1 MHLLFLLSCFLFM
14 KESVVLVMVAGL
26 LTRIVQLSWTV
37 FSVFVHQMRCL
48 LRQNTFIWLRAF
60 CWIVEICNKFCPENS
75 YLALNWRGMYWKF
88 ETVVFNALKRQAS
101 LILNGY
107 YSVFVT
113 IVTCYIFIILL
124 QRIQKDLVLLFFAW
138 FYWSENSWKL
148 MNFPIF
154 LYLAVLWYIFI
165 SCLMVLVIR
174 WNLAIPRELLV
185 VDFDKMDGLELQE
198 FHWFWDWVFCKS
210 SILRLS
216 RGFCG
221 AEEICLQLCF
231 VEILSPSLSK
241 SGVLSLS
248 LIPVVFRM
256 ILWIVIMQHTFL

>member
-1 MHLLFLLSCFLFM
+1 M
-14 KESVVLVMVAGL
+14 
-26 LTRIVQLSWTV
+26 TRIVQLSWTV
-37 FSVFVHQMRCL
+37 FSVFVHRMCGL
-48 LRQNTFIWLRAF
+48 LLKNTFVWLRAF
-60 CWIVEICNKFCPENS
+60 CWIGAICNKFCPENS

-124 QRIQKDLVLLFFAW
+124 PRIQKDLVLLFFAW

-148 MNFPIF
+148 MNFLIF
-154 LYLAVLWYIFI
+154 LYLPVLWYIFI
-165 SCLMVLVIR
+165 SSLRVLVIR

-185 VDFDKMDGLELQE
+185 VDFDKMDELELEE
-198 FHWFWDWVFCKS
+198 FHWLWDWAVFLKS

-216 RGFCG
+216 RGFCSV
-221 AEEICLQLCF
+221 EEIRLQLCF
-231 VEILSPSLSK
+231 VQILSPH
-241 SGVLSLS
+241 GVKAVYYHLS

-256 ILWIVIMQHTFL
+256 TLWIVIMRHTFLW